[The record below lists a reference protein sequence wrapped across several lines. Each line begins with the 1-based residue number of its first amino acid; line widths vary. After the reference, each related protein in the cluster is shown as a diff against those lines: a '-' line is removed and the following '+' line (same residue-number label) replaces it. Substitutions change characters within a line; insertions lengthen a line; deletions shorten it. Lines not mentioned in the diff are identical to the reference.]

1 MLARPTLAGSLQIL
15 LWSVADSVDYI
26 DKKEECGL
34 FAIYGRTDAAML
46 AYQGLYSL
54 QHRGQESAGIATSD
68 GETIRTHIG
77 MGLVGEV
84 FGEQQLS
91 RLIGHMAIGHVRY
104 STTGSSDVR
113 NAQPLT
119 VEFSRGPVSVAHNGN
134 LINARLIRDE
144 YEAYGHIFQTSSD
157 TEVILALLAKPSHVG
172 KPDPLAHVLNH
183 IQGAFCLVFLFPDR
197 IEAARDPF
205 GIRPLNIGRT
215 RDGAWCVA
223 SETCAFDLMDAEYI
237 RQVQPGEIVT
247 LDKDGMRSRFFCQPG
262 TVRPAKCV
270 FEHVYFADPSSVIF
284 DENVHQ
290 VRRRFGARLATE
302 SPADAD
308 VVISIPDSGRSAAM
322 GYADESGIALDR
334 GFVRNHYIGRTFIK
348 PSQADRSWAVKLKLT
363 VIRQSVEGKRVVVV
377 DDSIVR
383 GTTTRGKI
391 QALRQAGARQIH
403 MRVSCPP
410 IRHPCFY
417 GVDFPTAEELIANQ
431 RSIEQIR
438 EFLGVD
444 SLAYLS
450 LEGMLGCLADDPKNH
465 CTACWTGR
473 YPIPTQ
479 LAVSKFSLELNQLQ
493 MF

>member
-1 MLARPTLAGSLQIL
+1 
-15 LWSVADSVDYI
+15 
-26 DKKEECGL
+26 
-34 FAIYGRTDAAML
+34 
-46 AYQGLYSL
+46 
-54 QHRGQESAGIATSD
+54 ESAGIACSD
-68 GETIRTHIG
+68 GDTIRTHMG

-84 FGEQQLS
+84 FNDRELAK
-91 RLIGHMAIGHVRY
+91 LTGHMAIGHVRY
-104 STTGSSDVR
+104 STTGSSDIR

-134 LINARLIRDE
+134 LINARLLRDE

-172 KPDPLAHVLNH
+172 KPDPLAHVLGH
-183 IQGAFCLVFLFPDR
+183 IQGAFCLLFLFPDR
-197 IEAARDPF
+197 IEVARDPF
-205 GIRPLNIGRT
+205 GIRPLAIGRT
-215 RDGAWCVA
+215 PDGAYCVA
-223 SETCAFDLMDAEYI
+223 SETCAFDLVDAEYI

-247 LDKDGMRSRFFCQPG
+247 LDQRGITSRFFCPPG
-262 TVRPAKCV
+262 TVKPAKCV

-290 VRRRFGARLATE
+290 VRKRLGMKLAEE

-308 VVISIPDSGRSAAM
+308 IVVAIPDSGRSAAM
-322 GYADESGIALDR
+322 GFSMGSGITLER

-348 PSQADRSWAVKLKLT
+348 PSQGERAYAVKMKLT
-363 VIRQSVEGKRVVVV
+363 VIRQVVDGKRVVVV

-391 QALRQAGARQIH
+391 QALRRAGAREVH

-417 GVDFPTAEELIANQ
+417 GVDFPTQEELVAHN
-431 RSIEQIR
+431 RSVEQIR
-438 EFLGVD
+438 EFLEVD
-444 SLAYLS
+444 SLAYIS
-450 LEGMLGCLADDPKNH
+450 LDGMLACLSDKPEHH
-465 CTACWTGR
+465 CTACWSGK
-473 YPIPTQ
+473 YPIPTDFT
-479 LAVSKFSLELNQLQ
+479 VNKFALERNQLQ